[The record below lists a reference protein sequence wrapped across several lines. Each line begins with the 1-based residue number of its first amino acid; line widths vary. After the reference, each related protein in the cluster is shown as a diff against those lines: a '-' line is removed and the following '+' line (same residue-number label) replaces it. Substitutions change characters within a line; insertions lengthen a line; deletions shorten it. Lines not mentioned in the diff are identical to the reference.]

1 VRLDTGEFHR
11 QAVGGG
17 RDRPPLL
24 PFGLAVG
31 ITGHRSEAIPADEA
45 DALADRI
52 RSALELLLSEALA
65 VRSCSAEYFSSDKPR
80 LAFVSPLADGAD
92 QLAAEIALDLGY
104 ELHAVLPFT
113 LERTREDMPD
123 DAARERLD
131 SLLARSSSMLELP
144 GDDTDEAGA
153 YVMAGRATVAHSDV
167 LIAVWDGE
175 PARGRGGTGEVV
187 RLAFERAKPVIHIPT
202 RANAPVRALW
212 GAFDPVLVAH
222 FDDPAAARTFDP
234 HLAREIVNALLAPPA
249 DDRERNFI
257 RLFQNERRR
266 ILRPRIEYPLLLAVA
281 GVARFKRHHWRD
293 ASIAWTQAE
302 WQEFR
307 DACEHAGALVPPIG
321 TLQLWYEWA
330 DSLAGH
336 FAQSHRSGHVFNFFL
351 GAIAVLLGVA
361 NLVLPSRWSVFLEVS
376 LFLVVLAILAN
387 TWAANRGEWHRRWL
401 DYRQLAE
408 RLRPMRSLK
417 LLGVAAPSSPG
428 TAANPL
434 AERWVEWHA
443 ATVWRALGCPSGR
456 MSASQ
461 LGALTRSIAEKEI
474 EPQVSY
480 HRKAAEKALRLDY
493 RLEVFGTFVF
503 ALALLSSVVL
513 LTGFLF
519 APEWVAENYNWFT
532 VLSAGLP
539 AIGTAVAG
547 IRLQGDHGAS
557 AARSQHTSLV
567 LDKVRLRLQ
576 GEERN
581 LLRAADLAEQAAQT
595 MLSDLNEW
603 KLLAQQRGLSV
614 G

>member
-1 VRLDTGEFHR
+1 MRLDTGELHPN
-11 QAVGGG
+11 AADGG

-24 PFGLAVG
+24 PFGMTIG
-31 ITGHRSEAIPADEA
+31 ITGHRSEALPDDQAQ
-45 DALADRI
+45 ALAGRL
-52 RSALELLLSEALA
+52 RSTLELLLSEALT
-65 VRSCSAEYFSSDKPR
+65 VRGSNSEFFSPEKPR

-92 QLAAEIALDLGY
+92 QLGAQIALEVGY
-104 ELHAVLPFT
+104 ELHAVLPFSRA
-113 LERTREDMPD
+113 RTREDMPD
-123 DAARERLD
+123 EAARERFD
-131 SLLARSSSMLELP
+131 SLLARASCVLELP
-144 GDDTDEAGA
+144 GHDGDEAGA
-153 YVMAGRATVAHSDV
+153 YVMAGRATVAHSDM
-167 LIAVWDGE
+167 LIALWNGQ
-175 PARGRGGTGEVV
+175 PPRGRGGTADVV
-187 RLAFERAKPVIHIPT
+187 RFAFERANPVIHIPVQ
-202 RANAPVRALW
+202 ASASIRALW
-212 GAFDPVLVAH
+212 GAFDPVLVAQ
-222 FDDPAAARTFDP
+222 FEDPAAAREFDP
-234 HLAREIVNALLAPPA
+234 ILGKEIVNALLAPPA
-249 DDRERNFI
+249 DERERDFV

-266 ILRPRIEYPLLLAVA
+266 VLRPRIEYPLLLAVA
-281 GVARFKRHHWRD
+281 GIARFKRHHWHD

-302 WQEFR
+302 WREFR
-307 DACEHAGALVPPIG
+307 DACENAGALSPPLG
-321 TLQLWYEWA
+321 MLQLWYEWA

-361 NLVLPSRWSVFLEVS
+361 NLVLPSRWSVYLEVS

-417 LLGVAAPSSPG
+417 VLGVAAPYSPG

-443 ATVWRALGCPSGR
+443 ATVWRAIGCPSGR
-456 MSASQ
+456 MDPAQ
-461 LGALTRSIAEKEI
+461 LGAEKEI
-474 EPQVSY
+474 EPQVAY
-480 HRKAAEKALRLDY
+480 HRKAAEKALSLDR

-567 LDKVRLRLQ
+567 LDKVRLRLEA
-576 GEERN
+576 EERS